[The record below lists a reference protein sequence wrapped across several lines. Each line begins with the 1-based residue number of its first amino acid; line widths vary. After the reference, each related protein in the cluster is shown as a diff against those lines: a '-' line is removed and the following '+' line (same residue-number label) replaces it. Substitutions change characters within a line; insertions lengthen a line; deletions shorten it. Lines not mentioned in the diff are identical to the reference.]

1 MADTLVRTGKLVTV
15 FGGGGFVGRSV
26 VKALASHGWRV
37 RVASR
42 RPSLAFALQPSGVVG
57 QIMAVQA
64 NLRYPDSVARAV
76 RDADAVV
83 NLVGLLAET
92 GKQTF
97 GAIHTKGV
105 RAVAEATKAA
115 GITNFV
121 QMSAIGA
128 DPASSA
134 QYGRTKAEG
143 EAIALSLIPET
154 IIVRPSVVFG
164 AEDKFFNRF
173 AAMARVMPAL
183 PLIGGGNGLLQPVF
197 VGDVA
202 EAIALAVDGK
212 AKAGTIYELGGPDAH
227 SFKDILRFI
236 LQTTGRHRALVPLP
250 FPAADVMA
258 RGTEFAKMVTFG
270 FLPEML
276 DMTRDQVELLKRDNI
291 VSAAAKAEGRT
302 LEGLGIVPE
311 AYQTF
316 VPSYLYRFRK
326 TGQYAANQ
334 AG

>member
-1 MADTLVRTGKLVTV
+1 MAETLVRTGRLVTV

-26 VKALASHGWRV
+26 VKALAAHGWRV

-57 QIMAVQA
+57 QIAAVQA
-64 NLRYPDSVARAV
+64 NLRYPDSVARAI

-97 GAIHTKGV
+97 AAIHTTGV
-105 RAVAEATKAA
+105 RTVVEAAKAA
-115 GITNFV
+115 GITRFV

-128 DPASSA
+128 DSASSA

-143 EAIALSLIPET
+143 EAIVQRIIPEAV
-154 IIVRPSVVFG
+154 IVRPSVVFG
-164 AEDKFFNRF
+164 PEDKFFNRF

-183 PLIGGGNGLLQPVF
+183 PLIGGGAGLLQPVF

-212 AKAGTIYELGGPDAH
+212 AKPGTIYELGGPDAH
-227 SFKDILRFI
+227 SFKEILTFI
-236 LQTTGRHRALVPLP
+236 LTTTKRHRPLVTLP
-250 FPAADVMA
+250 FPAAGLMA
-258 RGTEFAKMVTFG
+258 RGTEIAKAATFG

-276 DMTRDQVELLKRDNI
+276 DMTRDQIELLKSDNV

-311 AYQTF
+311 AYQSV
-316 VPSYLYRFRK
+316 VPTYLYRFRK
-326 TGQYAANQ
+326 SGQYANQ
-334 AG
+334 AA